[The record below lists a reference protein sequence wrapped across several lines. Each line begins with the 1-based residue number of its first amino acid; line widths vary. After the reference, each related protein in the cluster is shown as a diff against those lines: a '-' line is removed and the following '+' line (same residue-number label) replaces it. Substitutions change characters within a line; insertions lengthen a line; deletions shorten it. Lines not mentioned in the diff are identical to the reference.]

1 METNKSI
8 ILCEKQREGYN
19 KDSKGIKKL
28 LEGWTEQTAITLVYV
43 YVCLVCVCMCLC
55 MCMCVFVFAMEIA
68 KACDGN
74 RSLRIEIAT
83 RDENR
88 DVIAMEIAGCD
99 TNQQQQQQQQ
109 QQTTA
114 ATTTT
119 RTTTTTTTATATV
132 P

>member
-1 METNKSI
+1 M
-8 ILCEKQREGYN
+8 CN
-19 KDSKGIKKL
+19 KDSKGIRKL

-83 RDENR
+83 RDEIR
-88 DVIAMEIAGCD
+88 DVIAMDKSLAAIQIACGD
-99 TNQQQQQQQQ
+99 G
-109 QQTTA
+109 A
-114 ATTTT
+114 AKFNAASKL
-119 RTTTTTTTATATV
+119 RD
-132 P
+132 

>member
-1 METNKSI
+1 
-8 ILCEKQREGYN
+8 
-19 KDSKGIKKL
+19 
-28 LEGWTEQTAITLVYV
+28 
-43 YVCLVCVCMCLC
+43 

-109 QQTTA
+109 QTTA